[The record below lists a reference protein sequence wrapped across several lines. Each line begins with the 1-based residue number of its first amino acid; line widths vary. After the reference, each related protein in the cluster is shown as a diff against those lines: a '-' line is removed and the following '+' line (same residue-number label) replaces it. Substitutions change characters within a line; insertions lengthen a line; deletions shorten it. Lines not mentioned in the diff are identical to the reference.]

1 MRKNSVYTLHPGF
14 AMEES
19 SLRNLKER
27 TGRTLEDWI
36 RIVKKSGRALEKER
50 IAWLKEAHGITTNY
64 AMWIAKRADGG
75 GSAVDY
81 DPDAMVE
88 AMFSGKKAG
97 LRPIYDRLLALAFA
111 LGKDVRVPPGK
122 TIVPFYRTHVFAQVK
137 PTTNTRIDVGYAFK
151 DMKPS
156 GKLVSTGGFEKG
168 DRISHRIPVT
178 SLDEIDAEVKKWLK
192 HAYEIDV

>member
-64 AMWIAKRADGG
+64 AMWIANGVDGG
-75 GSAVDY
+75 GSAADY

-88 AMFSGKKAG
+88 AMFSGKNAG

-111 LGKDVRVPPGK
+111 LGKDVRVSPGK